1 MVMEDSLRDLKEAHP
16 TRLLGSDEKGL
27 TWDVVIIREGLSK
40 NGNNYRAEVLKAA
53 AHLFEN
59 LRACAY
65 RFGKSLN
72 TNEDH
77 FNHLPEL
84 PARNMPGGFIENV
97 VGWFDQVHFGEFQE
111 TDGTTSNGLL
121 AKFHVLPAAE
131 WLRKN
136 MLEAFSKGRSDLYE
150 FSIDA
155 RGPAVPAIING
166 KQVRDVQE
174 IKSVSSTDVVS
185 DGAAG
190 GQVLRLVAAVGM
202 ETASDLVKLIR
213 ECRPKWLQ
221 AFEPPADG
229 VDLSEYAVLVLEHNL
244 GEAEK
249 LLRETPTHA
258 TQYLTEVVRGI
269 KTLDSAIEMIR
280 TGNVPEAMNL
290 LRSWIAEFG
299 EPEQGSQESQRRGL
313 YSFPCKNHESGGPGS
328 GGPKSNET
336 IPPQA
341 QESAQET
348 PTVST
353 PATNPADAGTTAS
366 DSNGDAM
373 KAKEQDLA
381 KREAA
386 LRVKEATLNI
396 EVALNGS
403 ELHEAAK
410 IRLRSEL
417 IAVAESSELTV
428 DAITERVKS
437 EVAYLA
443 EVGTKQET
451 ATPPVVAPVAVAV
464 AAPVPVVVRPKNM
477 GGAHNEPGTVAVG
490 MTEADKWEKAWDGFF
505 EGGKT
510 IDGIAPVGSLHRAFG
525 EMLGGR
531 LGYVD
536 REEMADYIFESIKL
550 AVPASPRI
558 LPEKHFARLREGF
571 QRMHATD
578 ELKEAIVTGDF
589 PVAFGQALFRKLQKE
604 YKADAHNDWR
614 KVVSSFEN
622 LQDATNA
629 FSIARLGGVAT
640 MPIVAQGA
648 PYEEFNDPT
657 ENEEQLIPQKRGA
670 LLKFTW
676 EDALADKIGVLRRIP
691 RILGRSAARTIQQKV
706 WDEIDL
712 NPNTAD
718 AIALINASHNNLLS
732 GAPVLGSGA
741 VADAIELLQV
751 MPEQDSSERLGL
763 EARFLLVGPKK
774 RSEAFELTRSE
785 TKVNSDEDATVKS
798 MINALGIEMIATIGL
813 GRVVSPTTAFRWYLM
828 IDPADGE
835 TIVVGFLGGRDRPD
849 IFVQSPM
856 DTPTSGASFEADAL
870 TFKTRLVFNAKV
882 ADHRGIVGSLATS

>member
-1 MVMEDSLRDLKEAHP
+1 MEDLLREAHL
-16 TRLLGSDEKGL
+16 TKLLGSADDEKGL
-27 TWDVVIIREGLSK
+27 IWDVVIIREGLSK

-84 PARNMPGGFIENV
+84 PARSMPGGFIENV
-97 VGWFDQVHFGEFQE
+97 VGWFDGVHFGEFQE
-111 TDGTTSNGLL
+111 ADGTTSNGLL
-121 AKFHVLPAAE
+121 AKFHVLPAAD

-155 RGPAVPAIING
+155 RGPAVSAMIGG
-166 KQVRDVQE
+166 KQVRDVQKIE
-174 IKSVSSTDVVS
+174 SVNSTDVVS

-202 ETASDLVKLIR
+202 ETAGDLVKLIR

-221 AFEPPADG
+221 GFEAPGDS

-258 TQYLTEVVRGI
+258 TQYLTEVVRGV
-269 KTLDSAIEMIR
+269 KTLESAIEMIR

-313 YSFPCKNHESGGPGS
+313 YSFPCKNHESGAPGL
-328 GGPKSNET
+328 GGLKSNET
-336 IPPQA
+336 IPLQA
-341 QESAQET
+341 RESAQET

-353 PATNPADAGTTAS
+353 PATSPADAGTTAS
-366 DSNGDAM
+366 DANGDAM

-410 IRLRSEL
+410 TRLRSEL
-417 IAVAESSELTV
+417 IKVAESSELTV
-428 DAITERVKS
+428 DAITERVKT

-443 EVGTKQET
+443 EVGAKQET
-451 ATPPVVAPVAVAV
+451 APPPAAVPVAAAV
-464 AAPVPVVVRPKNM
+464 PAPVVVRPKNM
-477 GGAHNEPGTVAVG
+477 GGAHSEPHAVAIG
-490 MTEADKWEKAWDGFF
+490 MTEGDKWEKAWDGFF

-510 IDGIAPVGSLHRAFG
+510 IDGIAPISSLHRAFG

-536 REEMADYIFESIKL
+536 PEEMTDYIFESIKM
-550 AVPASPRI
+550 AVPKSPRI
-558 LPEKHFARLREGF
+558 LPEKHFARLRENF
-571 QRMHATD
+571 QGMGATN
-578 ELKEAIVTGDF
+578 ELKEAISTGDF

-604 YKADAHNDWR
+604 YRADAHNDWR
-614 KVVSSFEN
+614 QIVSSFET
-622 LQDATNA
+622 LQDATNV
-629 FSIARLGGVAT
+629 FSIARIGGVEV

-648 PYEEFNDPT
+648 PYEEFTDLT
-657 ENEEQLIPQKRGA
+657 ENEEQITPEKRGK

-676 EDALADKIGVLRRIP
+676 EDALADRIGVLRRVP
-691 RILGRSAARTIQQKV
+691 VILGRSAARTVQQKV
-706 WDEIDL
+706 WDQIDL
-712 NPNTAD
+712 NLNTAD
-718 AIALINASHNNLLS
+718 AVALINAAHNNLVSGNPALS
-732 GAPVLGSGA
+732 YTA
-741 VADAIELLQV
+741 VTDAMELLQV
-751 MPEQDSSERLGL
+751 MPEQDSNERLGL
-763 EARFLLVGPKK
+763 EAKLLLVGPKK
-774 RSEAFELTRSE
+774 RNEAFEITDSE
-785 TKVNSDEDATVKS
+785 AKVTSAEDATVKS
-798 MINALGIEMIATIGL
+798 IVNALGIRSLSTIGL
-813 GRVVSPTTAFRWYLM
+813 GRDTAVDTDFRWYLM

-835 TIVVGFLGGRDRPD
+835 TIAVGFLGGRDRPD

-856 DTPTSGASFEADAL
+856 DTPTAGASFEADAL
-870 TFKTRLVFNAKV
+870 TFKSRLVFGAV
-882 ADHRGIVGSLATS
+882 AADHRGIVGSLATT